1 MKWIDRHWF
10 TRRRILILAGILV
23 GILALLYWEEH
34 GPPSGPSVVVTR
46 VQQQTVPVKLDYV
59 GETAA
64 VRTVDIRARVEG
76 FLIERTFEEG
86 DDVPEGELLY
96 VIDPRPFEAALME
109 ARGQLAKDR
118 AALAY
123 AEEQVERY
131 RDLVDK
137 DYVSREEFDGLVTQ
151 ADEARAAVEA
161 DEGAVEQAELNLSY
175 CRMVAPFDG
184 RIGRTLVH
192 VGNLVGAGESTKLA
206 TINQLDPIYVYFSPS
221 DEDAQKIM
229 AKRNGKPI
237 PVELTLANGTVYAQ
251 SGTVDFVD
259 NTVDLKTSTVAMRAL
274 LPNPDHTLLPGM
286 YVDTKIV
293 VGQMHDALL
302 VPEKAIGEDQGGQFV
317 MIVDPDDEVRKSY
330 VTIAFAHDG
339 MQVISKGV
347 EANERV
353 IVQGL
358 QLVKPGTIVHAEE
371 QDPQKGTVRDVV
383 HSAVGLNNG

>member
-1 MKWIDRHWF
+1 MKRIDRSWF
-10 TRRRILILAGILV
+10 TRRRILIIAGILV
-23 GILALLYWEEH
+23 GLLALLYWEEH
-34 GPPSGPSVVVTR
+34 GPPPGPSVTVAR

-76 FLIERTFEEG
+76 FLIERPFEEG
-86 DDVPEGELLY
+86 DDVPKGELLY
-96 VIDPRPFEAALME
+96 VIDPRPFEAALLE

-131 RDLVDK
+131 RGLVEK

-151 ADEARAAVEA
+151 ADEAHAAVEA
-161 DEGAVEQAELNLSY
+161 DEGTVEQAELNLSY

-229 AKRNGKPI
+229 SKRDGKPI
-237 PVELTLANGTVYAQ
+237 PVELTLADGTVYANRG
-251 SGTVDFVD
+251 SVDFVD

-274 LPNPDHTLLPGM
+274 LPNPDHTLLPGL
-286 YVDTKIV
+286 YVDTKIL
-293 VGQMHDALL
+293 VGEMHDALL
-302 VPEKAIGEDQGGQFV
+302 VPEKAIGEDQGGTFV
-317 MIVDPDDEVRKSY
+317 MIVDPDDEARKSY
-330 VTIAFAHDG
+330 VTIAFQHDG
-339 MQVISKGV
+339 MQVLSKGV
-347 EANERV
+347 KANERV

-358 QLVKPGTIVHAEE
+358 QMIKPGTVVHAEE
-371 QDPQKGTVRDVV
+371 QEQKKETVRGVV